1 MTATRVLVL
10 NSGSSSVKYQLL
22 DMRDSSRLAV
32 GLVERIGEE
41 TSRLVHTPLGGGAE
55 KRERSGP
62 IADHDTALKAL
73 ADELAQDG
81 LGLDSPE
88 LAAIGHRVVH
98 GGLRFTAPTVI
109 TDEVMA
115 EIERLVPLAPLHNPA
130 NITGIRTAQALR
142 PDLPQVAVFDTAFH
156 TTMPESAARYAIDVE
171 TADAHKIRRY
181 GFHGTSH
188 AYVSRRTAALLGKD
202 PSEVN
207 VIVLHLGNGASAS
220 AVAGGRCVDT
230 SMGLT
235 PLEGLVMGTRSGDI
249 DPAVTFHL
257 KRVAGMSDDDI
268 DELLNKRSGL
278 VGLCGDNDMREI
290 RRRIEEGDEPARLA
304 FDIYIHRLK
313 KYIGAYYAVLGRVD
327 AIAFTAGV
335 GENAAPVR
343 QAAVAG
349 LEELGLVLDAELNAA
364 RSDEARIISAPY
376 ARVAVAVV
384 PTDEELE
391 IARQTFAL
399 VTGVSDEGNA

>member
-1 MTATRVLVL
+1 M
-10 NSGSSSVKYQLL
+10 
-22 DMRDSSRLAV
+22 
-32 GLVERIGEE
+32 
-41 TSRLVHTPLGGGAE
+41 
-55 KRERSGP
+55 
-62 IADHDTALKAL
+62 
-73 ADELAQDG
+73 
-81 LGLDSPE
+81 
-88 LAAIGHRVVH
+88 VH
-98 GGLRFTAPTVI
+98 GGLRFTEPTVI
-109 TDEVMA
+109 DDEVLA
-115 EIERLVPLAPLHNPA
+115 EIERLVPVAPLHNPA
-130 NITGIRTAQALR
+130 NLTGIRTAMALR

-171 TADAHKIRRY
+171 TADAYRIRRY

-188 AYVSRRTAALLGKD
+188 AYVSRETAKLLGKE
-202 PSEVN
+202 PAEVN

-220 AVAGGRCVDT
+220 AVRGGRCVDT

-257 KRVAGMSDDDI
+257 KRVAGMSADDI
-268 DELLNKRSGL
+268 DVLLNKKSGL

-290 RRRIEEGDEPARLA
+290 RRRIDEGDERAALA
-304 FDIYIHRLK
+304 FEIYVHRLK

-327 AIAFTAGV
+327 AVAFTAGV

-343 QAAVAG
+343 EAAIAG
-349 LEELGLVLDAELNAA
+349 LEELGLAVDAELNSV
-364 RSDEARIISAPY
+364 RTDEARLISPDY

-399 VTGVSDEGNA
+399 VGGETLGGVNA

>member
-1 MTATRVLVL
+1 MSNPTRVLVL

-22 DMRDSSRLAV
+22 DMSDGARLAV

-41 TSRLVHTPLGGGAE
+41 TSRLVHTPLTGDGSAG
-55 KRERSGP
+55 RERTAAVP
-62 IADHDTALKAL
+62 DHEAALKAV
-73 ADELAQDG
+73 AEELAADG
-81 LGLDSPE
+81 LGLDSPD

-98 GGLRFTAPTVI
+98 GGLRFSEPTVV
-109 TDEVMA
+109 TDEVLA
-115 EIERLVPLAPLHNPA
+115 EIERLIPVAPLHNPA
-130 NITGIRTAQALR
+130 NVTGIRTARALR

-156 TTMPESAARYAIDVE
+156 TSMPEHAARYAIDVE
-171 TADAHKIRRY
+171 TADAHRIRRY

-188 AYVSRRTAALLGKD
+188 AYVSRRVAGLLGKD
-202 PSEVN
+202 PAEVN

-249 DPAVTFHL
+249 DPAVVFHL
-257 KRVAGMSDDDI
+257 ERVAGMSTDEI
-268 DELLNKRSGL
+268 DVLLNKKSGL

-290 RRRIEEGDEPARLA
+290 RRRIDEGDERAQLA

-327 AIAFTAGV
+327 AVAFTAGV

-343 QAAVAG
+343 EAAVAG
-349 LEELGLVLDAELNAA
+349 LEELGLAVDAGLNAV
-364 RSDEARIISAPY
+364 RSAEPRLISPEY

-391 IARQTFAL
+391 IARQTYSL
-399 VTGVSDEGNA
+399 VTSAAH